1 MAETTTPS
9 VKKYYDYAQQQIDEQ
24 AILDKFNAATTAQF
38 NAQREANR
46 QAENQFYNQMYNT
59 QKTAM
64 DTIRQSNAAAV
75 ASGASRGVQAAQE
88 LSSLLGLQEESVA
101 SATELAQAN
110 RQTAQEE
117 TAAVLENV
125 LNAYTQAQQE
135 RAQLVS
141 QGIES
146 ASVDVQNEANKIAA
160 QEAATRQQEVDIKQ
174 QEADQIKRDALQS
187 AAETG
192 TSNYLSEVA
201 AQGKN
206 YAEEYSLEGANSLN
220 QATASLTAKGQGQ
233 ANDGVYF
240 TKDDFVAA
248 GKGDSKTAQT
258 KIGTLENNLKA
269 ICNTYGLDYNAYAN
283 DIAGLQELT
292 KGTDNISDTWWGVLL
307 NIATV
312 GQVAAGEA
320 IANSNEK
327 NPETRAQLSQQI
339 YNTIITRMKQDYAN
353 KANANKE

>member
-1 MAETTTPS
+1 MAETTTSPS

-24 AILDKFNAATTAQF
+24 TILDKFNAATTAQF

-160 QEAATRQQEVDIKQ
+160 QEAAIKQ

-206 YAEEYSLEGANSLN
+206 YAGEYSLEGANSLN
-220 QATASLTAKGQGQ
+220 QATTSLTAKGQGQ

-248 GKGDSKTAQT
+248 GKGDSKAAQT
-258 KIGTLENNLKA
+258 KIGTLENDLKA